1 MFSKTPNN
9 PPPTPPTGPPTR
21 LDPASLGPDSAQAG
35 PRRSGQK
42 LASLI
47 ANDMTLEGNITGG
60 GELQVDGTIKGD
72 VRVERVTIGD
82 TGQVDGGVFAEAV
95 EVRGKV
101 SGSITAK
108 QVRLYGACHVDGD
121 ITHEQLAMET
131 GAFFQGRSLRLQ
143 RPPSPRPE
151 PSITP
156 PPPRHEQPAPASTT
170 AAASSPS
177 TATPAG
183 SATAPG
189 SKDAGNGL
197 GGKPGAASASS

>member
-1 MFSKTPNN
+1 MFSKTSSN
-9 PPPTPPTGPPTR
+9 PPQGPNPSSPQPAPAAPDFSPKSAAPAPRPT
-21 LDPASLGPDSAQAG
+21 
-35 PRRSGQK
+35 QK

-60 GELQVDGTIKGD
+60 GELQVDGVIKGD
-72 VRVERVTIGD
+72 VRVERVTVGD
-82 TGQVDGGVFAEAV
+82 GGTVDGAIFAEAV

-143 RPPSPRPE
+143 RPATVTQPAAVSAPRIEAPAPILPLKDQTNGNGNGAAKPSP
-151 PSITP
+151 
-156 PPPRHEQPAPASTT
+156 AP
-170 AAASSPS
+170 
-177 TATPAG
+177 
-183 SATAPG
+183 
-189 SKDAGNGL
+189 
-197 GGKPGAASASS
+197 